1 MRGKFI
7 TLYGINNIGKTTQAK
22 RLVEK
27 LRGAG
32 LKAKYIK
39 YPIYDLAP
47 TGPLINEV
55 LRSGEQKISEDEL
68 QLWFV
73 MNRYQFQPQLIAM
86 LEDGVNIVAEDYI
99 GTGIAWGMAKG
110 LEEDFLECVN
120 RKLIKEDLA
129 ILMEGSRDIAAIE
142 DGHVHEKN
150 EELIEKCR
158 AVFAELAEKYDWKK
172 VLVDKDWDVTTG
184 RLWEIV
190 LKNSLSILGHPPL
203 LVDVEH
209 GGCVF

>member
-32 LKAKYIK
+32 LKAEYIK

-68 QLWFV
+68 QMWFV
-73 MNRYQFQPQLIAM
+73 MNRYQFQPSLIAM
-86 LEDGVNIVAEDYI
+86 LEDGVNVVAEDYI

-110 LEEDFLECVN
+110 LEESFLECVN
-120 RKLIKEDLA
+120 GKLIKEDLA
-129 ILMEGSRDIAAIE
+129 ILMEGVRDATAIE

-158 AVFAELAEKYDWKK
+158 AIFTKLGEKYGWEK
-172 VLVDKDWDVTTG
+172 VLVDSDWDVTTE
-184 RLWEIV
+184 RLWEV
-190 LKNSLSILGHPPL
+190 VSKVAPG
-203 LVDVEH
+203 DT
-209 GGCVF
+209 